1 MLTRR
6 GEAFFLTS
14 INYARILSQ
23 KMLRPYQMIRGDINN
38 VKNAGTRQPAELSTM
53 NFTQNIQNPS
63 LTKLTVSLP
72 DITVSRTRNWISSSI
87 TTSNTAWDA
96 RQMSTRRGEAFFLTP
111 INNAGILSQKMLR
124 PYRMIRG
131 DINNVKNAGTL
142 RPAELST
149 MNFTQNIQNPSLT
162 KLTASLPN
170 ITVSRT
176 RNWILSSIMTS
187 NIAWD
192 ARQMPTR
199 RGEAF
204 FLTPINNAGI
214 LSQKMLRPYRMIRG
228 DINNVKNAGTMRP
241 VGLSTMNFTQ
251 NIQKPSLTK
260 LTASLPNITV
270 SRIRNWILS
279 STMTS
284 NTVWDAGQIPTRR
297 GEAFFLTPINYART
311 FSQKMLRP
319 YNKTQ

>member
-1 MLTRR
+1 
-6 GEAFFLTS
+6 
-14 INYARILSQ
+14 
-23 KMLRPYQMIRGDINN
+23 
-38 VKNAGTRQPAELSTM
+38 
-53 NFTQNIQNPS
+53 
-63 LTKLTVSLP
+63 
-72 DITVSRTRNWISSSI
+72 
-87 TTSNTAWDA
+87 
-96 RQMSTRRGEAFFLTP
+96 
-111 INNAGILSQKMLR
+111 
-124 PYRMIRG
+124 
-131 DINNVKNAGTL
+131 
-142 RPAELST
+142 
-149 MNFTQNIQNPSLT
+149 
-162 KLTASLPN
+162 
-170 ITVSRT
+170 
-176 RNWILSSIMTS
+176 
-187 NIAWD
+187 
-192 ARQMPTR
+192 MPTR